1 MLVDELVKQDV
12 NYENSIALTQYSVL
26 SSTIAK
32 KEDEA
37 NVDELSS
44 HKKIGRKPPVSGQVP
59 QPDRVTM
66 VKEKVSA
73 LQRSQP

>member
-32 KEDEA
+32 KEEEA

-44 HKKIGRKPPVSGQVP
+44 HK
-59 QPDRVTM
+59 
-66 VKEKVSA
+66 
-73 LQRSQP
+73 